1 MESILE
7 RTTKEDQ
14 QIARSVL
21 GQTKELSKNVRRQ
34 KRSVSIKVLNNRQ
47 ALIIPKKAL
56 LLLFDI
62 LNNMAAGKSITL
74 IPSDAEL
81 STQQVADMLKVSRPH
96 VVSLLEKGEIPFRKV
111 GAHRRVALKDLLAY
125 DKKLRKVRSE
135 QLEFLGKQAQ
145 QFNLG
150 YE

>member
-14 QIARSVL
+14 QIALSVL